1 MKILIVGDIHVKTNN
16 LDQIERL
23 HQIIIEKVNKL
34 IPDFVVFLGDV
45 LDYHEKIITPCLNK
59 ACDLIKAVSSLCKLY
74 VLVGNHDYISNT
86 QFLSQNHWM
95 NALKQWNNV
104 VIVDKVI
111 VHGQYTFCPYV
122 YPGRLVE
129 ALETNPDYLNS
140 KILFCHQEFRGCDMG
155 VVVSESGDEYNT
167 LENFKYII
175 SGHIHDSQWLSNKVF
190 YVGAPLQHAF
200 SESDKR
206 VLCLLDNDELSEV
219 PIHVHEKRTL
229 KVSIEDCIKLDISNS
244 NTVSWRVV
252 INCTPSESKSFRKTS
267 KYKQLAKNVKIIFNC
282 SITSSEKLEQTTH
295 QLDFLSVCKAK
306 ISKSK
311 NSEILNGILE
321 ESIKNLCDNINTYG

>member
-1 MKILIVGDIHVKTNN
+1 MRVLTVGDIHVKTNN
-16 LDQIERL
+16 LDQIEKL
-23 HQIIIEKVNKL
+23 QQIIIEKVNELK
-34 IPDFVVFLGDV
+34 PEFVVFLGDV

-59 ACDLIKAVSSLCKLY
+59 ACNLIKAVSSLCKLY

-86 QFLSQNHWM
+86 QFLSENHWM

-122 YPGRLVE
+122 YPGRLIE
-129 ALETNPDYLNS
+129 ALETNKEYLNS
-140 KILFCHQEFRGCDMG
+140 EILFCHQEFRGCDMG
-155 VVVSESGDEYNT
+155 VVVSESGDVYNT
-167 LENFKYII
+167 LVNFKYII

-206 VLCLLDNDELSEV
+206 VLCFLDNNELAEV
-219 PIHVHEKRTL
+219 PIQVHEKRTL
-229 KVSIEDCIKLDISNS
+229 SVSIDDCTKLNIANS
-244 NTVSWRVV
+244 DVVSWKVV
-252 INCTPSESKSFRKTS
+252 INCTPSESKSFRKTL
-267 KYKQLAKNVKIIFNC
+267 KYKQLAKSVKIVFNC
-282 SITSSEKLEQTTH
+282 STKPSEKLGQTPQ
-295 QLDFLSVCKAK
+295 QLDFLSVCKSK
-306 ISKSK
+306 ISKTK
-311 NSEILNGILE
+311 NSEVLNCILE